1 MADGTNPSQKL
12 HCVASRTVVGMDA
25 LQQCEAP
32 LCERPSPDAAT
43 TTSDFNP
50 SDPLSGLVGR
60 NYSIA
65 CKEGHAMLS
74 DGWRVERQDT
84 GICRVVSNDP
94 YKVWQ
99 YNNRSGVVYNTV
111 PCEPY
116 CHQTVAAGLGRGSLT
131 NRNTT
136 HVPGQT
142 LTYTCH
148 TGHQFTDEAGGGS
161 DDGRGGGAEGSGGG
175 AADGSGDGSGSG
187 ERAER
192 SVNWEEA
199 ELWDGE
205 LELQMG
211 TGAGRVRRAAAD
223 LTRQRVA
230 ECREAATGG
239 ADWVWEQQATV
250 PETCWGKRTFNNK
263 SLRFLTSLSC

>member
-12 HCVASRTVVGMDA
+12 HCVGSRTVVGMDA

-99 YNNRSGVVYNTV
+99 YLHAT
-111 PCEPY
+111 
-116 CHQTVAAGLGRGSLT
+116 
-131 NRNTT
+131 RNL
-136 HVPGQT
+136 HGQ
-142 LTYTCH
+142 LMRQQVLRKRRAFN
-148 TGHQFTDEAGGGS
+148 GEQ
-161 DDGRGGGAEGSGGG
+161 R
-175 AADGSGDGSGSG
+175 AADDASPNF
-187 ERAER
+187 A
-192 SVNWEEA
+192 
-199 ELWDGE
+199 
-205 LELQMG
+205 
-211 TGAGRVRRAAAD
+211 
-223 LTRQRVA
+223 
-230 ECREAATGG
+230 
-239 ADWVWEQQATV
+239 
-250 PETCWGKRTFNNK
+250 
-263 SLRFLTSLSC
+263 